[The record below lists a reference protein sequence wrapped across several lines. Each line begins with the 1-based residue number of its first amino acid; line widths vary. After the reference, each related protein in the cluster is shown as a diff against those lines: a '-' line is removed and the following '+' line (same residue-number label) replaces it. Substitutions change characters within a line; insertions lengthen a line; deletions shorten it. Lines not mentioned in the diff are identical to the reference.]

1 MDLSELD
8 QSQQRIYTIL
18 QRYLTCYSE
27 AIAPATEVFPQ
38 IDIPFVLYFSA
49 MQHTPRDVFTK
60 KKAQESSLRDASTE
74 DGAEIAE
81 VLSDIPFVLYF
92 SDNEQNRRNELTVK

>member
-27 AIAPATEVFPQ
+27 AIAPATEVFPL

-49 MQHTPRDVFTK
+49 MQHTPRDVFTT
-60 KKAQESSLRDASTE
+60 SSLRDNSTE